1 MYACLKRRFTADTKK
16 NLLSPTNDTIC
27 FSISTL
33 SKRSVADSFVS
44 VDDSGCESFS
54 STPAD
59 NGGSGDVPSRGLRIL
74 VLMSCVAPLLSFVHD
89 ANATNDEFASG
100 GGGGEQDMIPFPM
113 RL

>member
-54 STPAD
+54 FTPAD
-59 NGGSGDVPSRGLRIL
+59 NGGSGDVPSRGLRMP
-74 VLMSCVAPLLSFVHD
+74 VLMPWVAP
-89 ANATNDEFASG
+89 DEFASG
-100 GGGGEQDMIPFPM
+100 GGGDDEDMITFPM